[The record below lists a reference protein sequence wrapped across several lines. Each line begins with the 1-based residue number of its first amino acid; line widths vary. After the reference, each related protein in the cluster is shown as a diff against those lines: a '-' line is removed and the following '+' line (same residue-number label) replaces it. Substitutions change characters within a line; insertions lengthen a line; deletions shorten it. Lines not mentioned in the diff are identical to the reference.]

1 MSTKTGETQVT
12 ETAPTQAQADTGF
25 VPVIAKHVT
34 LPLFKWEDNKARY
47 YKITSPIFIGKEIN
61 DKSAGAK
68 KKEPAHLMNV
78 VDLETGEEGQV
89 IVATVLRGILTEE
102 YPNDAYVG
110 KGFAI
115 TQRKIP
121 GKDYN
126 GYGVDELVLPS

>member
-1 MSTKTGETQVT
+1 MSKTGETQLTTDIDPVS
-12 ETAPTQAQADTGF
+12 EAAYKPF
-25 VPVIAKHVT
+25 VPVVAKHVT
-34 LPLFKWEDNKARY
+34 LPLFKWEDNKPRY
-47 YKITSPIFIGKEIN
+47 LKITSPIFIGKEIQE
-61 DKSAGAK
+61 KGAAK

-89 IVATVLRGILTEE
+89 IVATVLRGILSEE
-102 YPNDAYVG
+102 YPGDAYVG